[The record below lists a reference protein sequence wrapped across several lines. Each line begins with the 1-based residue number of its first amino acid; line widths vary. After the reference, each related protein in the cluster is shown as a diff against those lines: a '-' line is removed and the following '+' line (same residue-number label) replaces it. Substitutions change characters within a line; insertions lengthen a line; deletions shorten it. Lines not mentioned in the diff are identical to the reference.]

1 VEQYGD
7 WSDEVG
13 RARVVV
19 DFQKANWVPV
29 GRVRVVVYFQLGE
42 LGQKAEG
49 DVYRCGGW
57 VEAGVMR
64 GGDLRRQMAVN
75 RKVQVL

>member
-1 VEQYGD
+1 M
-7 WSDEVG
+7 G
-13 RARVVV
+13 RVRVVV
-19 DFQKANWVPV
+19 DFQKANWVQV
-29 GRVRVVVYFQLGE
+29 GWVQVVVDFQLGE

-49 DVYRCGGW
+49 DVYRCEAW

-64 GGDLRRQMAVN
+64 GVDLRRQVAVN